1 MTAVSTE
8 LESTL
13 HQLSET
19 LTLLVNQLRR
29 EHDLFVQS
37 EVDTEALNALA
48 HDKQHALTRI
58 EQLEQVRHQLLI
70 RLGVRPDDMD
80 ACTRTCNALA
90 CGSLWQEVCTLAR
103 QVKQMNGTSARVA
116 EERYRVN
123 RELLAS
129 MRAQRSNQL
138 YGANGQAMKGR
149 ARRVM
154 MAG

>member
-1 MTAVSTE
+1 MTAVSTD

-13 HQLSET
+13 NLLADT
-19 LTLLVNQLRR
+19 LTTLVDQLRR

-37 EVDTEALNALA
+37 EVDTEALNTLA
-48 HDKQHALTRI
+48 QDKQTSLARV
-58 EQLEQVRHQLLI
+58 EQLEQVRHQLLM
-70 RLGVRPDDMD
+70 RLGVRPEDMA
-80 ACTRTCNALA
+80 ACARTCDALA
-90 CGSLWQEVCTLAR
+90 CGEVWQAVCTLAR
-103 QVKQMNGTSARVA
+103 QVKQMNGTSARIA
-116 EERYRVN
+116 QERYRVN

-129 MRAQRSNQL
+129 MRSQRSGQL